1 MLKGVGHIGIA
12 VKNIEESLRAI
23 TRALDLP
30 VPQIRDFPD
39 KKVKVAVVDLTGVG
53 LEFIEDYSEDGV
65 IATYVKERGNAIH
78 HVCLLSDD
86 MEADLEILE
95 ARGVELADRKPK
107 MGLRGKRIAFTLPSV
122 LDGIP
127 LELSEP

>member
-65 IATYVKERGNAIH
+65 FATYVKERGNAIH

>member
-12 VKNIEESLRAI
+12 VRNIEESLKAI
-23 TRALDLP
+23 SKALDLP
-30 VPQIRDFPD
+30 VPKIQDHPH
-39 KKVKVAVVDLTGVG
+39 KKMKVAVVDLKGIG
-53 LEFIEDYSEDGV
+53 LEFIEDYSEGGTF
-65 IATYVKERGNAIH
+65 ATFVKERGNAIH

-95 ARGVELADRKPK
+95 KRGVELADRKPR
-107 MGLRGKRIAFTLPSV
+107 MGLRGKKIAFTRPSV

>member
-65 IATYVKERGNAIH
+65 FAAYVKERGNAIH

-107 MGLRGKRIAFTLPSV
+107 MGLRGKRIAFTRPSI
-122 LDGIP
+122 LNGIP
-127 LELSEP
+127 FELSEP

>member
-23 TRALDLP
+23 SKALDLP
-30 VPQIRDFPD
+30 IPRILDFPD
-39 KKVKVAVVDLTGVG
+39 RKVRVAVVDLKGIG
-53 LEFIEDYSEDGV
+53 LEFIQDYSENGAF
-65 IATYVKERGNAIH
+65 ATFVKERGNAIH

-86 MEADLEILE
+86 MEKDLEILE

-107 MGLRGKRIAFTLPSV
+107 MGLRGKRIAFTQPSV

>member
-23 TRALDLP
+23 TSALDLP

-65 IATYVKERGNAIH
+65 FATYVKERGNAIH

>member
-65 IATYVKERGNAIH
+65 FATYVKERGNAIH

-86 MEADLEILE
+86 MEADLKILE

>member
-12 VKNIEESLRAI
+12 VKNIEESLEAI
-23 TRALDLP
+23 SKALDLP
-30 VPQIRDFPD
+30 VPQIQDHPD
-39 KKVKVAVVDLTGVG
+39 KKMKVAVLDLKGIG
-53 LEFIEDYSEDGV
+53 LEFIEDYSEAGTF
-65 IATYVKERGNAIH
+65 ATFVKERGNAIH

-95 ARGVELADRKPK
+95 ERGVELADRKPK
-107 MGLRGKRIAFTLPSV
+107 MGLRGKMIAFTRPSV

>member
-12 VKNIEESLRAI
+12 VKDIEESLGAI
-23 TRALDLP
+23 SKALDLP
-30 VPQIRDFPD
+30 VPQIQDHPD
-39 KKVKVAVVDLTGVG
+39 KKMKVAVVDLKGIG
-53 LEFIEDYSEDGV
+53 LEFIEDYSEAGGF
-65 IATYVKERGNAIH
+65 ATFVKERGNAIH

-86 MEADLEILE
+86 MEVDLEILE
-95 ARGVELADRKPK
+95 GRGVELADRKPK
-107 MGLRGKRIAFTLPSV
+107 MGLRGKRIAFTRPSV

>member
-12 VKNIEESLRAI
+12 VKNIEESLEAI
-23 TRALDLP
+23 SKALDLP
-30 VPQIRDFPD
+30 VPQIQDHPD
-39 KKVKVAVVDLTGVG
+39 KKMKVAVLDLKGIG
-53 LEFIEDYSEDGV
+53 LEFIEDYSEAGTF
-65 IATYVKERGNAIH
+65 ATFVKERGNAIH

-95 ARGVELADRKPK
+95 ERGVKLADRKPK
-107 MGLRGKRIAFTLPSV
+107 MGLRGKMIAFTRPSV

>member
-23 TRALDLP
+23 SRALDLP
-30 VPQIRDFPD
+30 IPRILDFPER
-39 KKVKVAVVDLTGVG
+39 KVKVAVVDLKGVG
-53 LEFIEDYSEDGV
+53 LEFIEDYSENGV
-65 IATYVKERGNAIH
+65 FATFVKERGNAIH

-86 MEADLEILE
+86 MEKDLEILE
-95 ARGVELADRKPK
+95 ERGVELADRKPK
-107 MGLRGKRIAFTLPSV
+107 MGLRGKRIAFTRSSV

>member
-12 VKNIEESLRAI
+12 VKNIEESLGAI
-23 TRALDLP
+23 SKALDLP
-30 VPQIRDFPD
+30 VPQIRDHPN
-39 KKVKVAVVDLTGVG
+39 KKMKVAVMDLNGIG
-53 LEFIEDYSEDGV
+53 LEFIEDYSESGAFAAFV
-65 IATYVKERGNAIH
+65 RERGNAIH

-86 MEADLEILE
+86 IEADLDILE
-95 ARGVELADRKPK
+95 ERGVELADRKPK
-107 MGLRGKRIAFTLPSV
+107 MGLRGKRIAFTRPSI

>member
-12 VKNIEESLRAI
+12 VKNIEESLGAI
-23 TRALDLP
+23 SKALDLP
-30 VPQIRDFPD
+30 VPQIQDHPD
-39 KKVKVAVVDLTGVG
+39 KKMKVAVVDLKGIG
-53 LEFIEDYSEDGV
+53 LEFIEDYSEGG
-65 IATYVKERGNAIH
+65 AFASFVKERGNAIH

-86 MEADLEILE
+86 LEADLEILE
-95 ARGVELADRKPK
+95 ERGVELADRKPK
-107 MGLRGKRIAFTLPSV
+107 LGLRGKRIAFTRPSV

>member
-12 VKNIEESLRAI
+12 VKNIEESLEAI
-23 TRALDLP
+23 SKALDLP
-30 VPQIRDFPD
+30 IPQIQDHPD
-39 KKVKVAVVDLTGVG
+39 KKMKVAVLDVKGMG
-53 LEFIEDYSEDGV
+53 LEFIEDYSEAGTF
-65 IATYVKERGNAIH
+65 AAFVKERGNAIH

-95 ARGVELADRKPK
+95 ERGVELADRKPK
-107 MGLRGKRIAFTLPSV
+107 MGLRGKMIAFTRPSV

>member
-1 MLKGVGHIGIA
+1 MLKGIGHIGIA
-12 VKNIEESLRAI
+12 VKNIEKSLGAI

-30 VPQIRDFPD
+30 VPQIRDYPD
-39 KKVKVAVVDLTGVG
+39 RKVKVAVVDFKGIG
-53 LEFIEDYSEDGV
+53 LEFIEDYSDTGV
-65 IATYVKERGNAIH
+65 FATFVKERGNAIH
-78 HVCLLSDD
+78 HVCLLSDN
-86 MEADLEILE
+86 METDLEILE

-107 MGLRGKRIAFTLPSV
+107 MGLRGKRIAFTRPSL

>member
-12 VKNIEESLRAI
+12 VKNIEESVAAI
-23 TRALDLP
+23 SKALDLP
-30 VPQIRDFPD
+30 VPRIWDHPD
-39 KKVKVAVVDLTGVG
+39 KKMKVAVLDLKGIG
-53 LEFIEDYSEDGV
+53 LEFIEDYSEAG
-65 IATYVKERGNAIH
+65 AFAAFVKERGNAIH

-95 ARGVELADRKPK
+95 ERGVELADRKPK
-107 MGLRGKRIAFTLPSV
+107 MGLRGKRIAFTRPSV

-127 LELSEP
+127 LEFSEP

>member
-12 VKNIEESLRAI
+12 VKNIEESLKAI

-30 VPQIRDFPD
+30 VPRIWDFPD
-39 KKVKVAVVDLTGVG
+39 KMVKVAVVDLKGVG
-53 LEFIEDYSEDGV
+53 LEFIEDYSEAGV
-65 IATYVKERGNAIH
+65 FATYVKERGNSIH

-86 MEADLEILE
+86 MEADLKTLE
-95 ARGVELADRKPK
+95 ERGVELADRKPK
-107 MGLRGKRIAFTLPSV
+107 MGLRGKRIAFTLPSI